1 MPPYES
7 VLKAKTLLGLHDK
20 ATLPEIKTRYK
31 SMMQRWHPDKH
42 PEDPETANSMS
53 ARINDAYKTLLEYVK
68 HYEYRL
74 DEPYLKQT
82 CLTPHEWWVQKFG
95 GR

>member
-31 SMMQRWHPDKH
+31 NLMHRWHPDKH
-42 PEDPETANSMS
+42 PDDPDTANTMS
-53 ARINDAYKTLLEYVK
+53 ARINDAYKILLEFVK

-74 DEPYLKQT
+74 DEPYLKET
-82 CLTPHEWWVQKFG
+82 CLTPQEWWERKFG